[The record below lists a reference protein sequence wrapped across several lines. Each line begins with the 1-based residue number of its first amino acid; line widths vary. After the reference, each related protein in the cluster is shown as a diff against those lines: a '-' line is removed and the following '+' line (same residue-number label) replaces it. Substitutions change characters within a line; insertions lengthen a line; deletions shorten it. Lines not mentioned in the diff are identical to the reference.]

1 MAMERIIDQQ
11 LIQDFLNDCKL
22 RHMSEYSIPGYKS
35 SLNLFQRFIS
45 DKGHDLLKIDRK
57 ILQDYIEYLQKKG
70 INYKTMKNRFSTY
83 NSFYDYCVYENLI
96 ENNIIQSFMKR
107 YLSKYKE
114 DNGEQR
120 RLISVE
126 EMARF
131 IHLIPDLRDKT
142 IALLFAKTGIRRRE
156 LVAIDV
162 DDIKW
167 ENMSIKLKPTK
178 KRSNLIVYFDYE
190 TGMMLKRWLKKR
202 ELLADPDNQA
212 LFVSYINKRK
222 RLNRNGV
229 GYTFVKWAEIAGLHN
244 STSEKLSDKFTCH
257 CCRHW
262 YTTHLRRAGM
272 SREFITEV
280 RGDKGTSAM
289 DIYNHV
295 DHEELKRTYLSC
307 IPQLGID

>member
-11 LIQDFLNDCKL
+11 LIKDFLNDCKL
-22 RHMSEYSIPGYKS
+22 RHMSDYSIPGYKS

-45 DKGHDLLKIDRK
+45 EKGHDLLTIDRK

-96 ENNIIQSFMKR
+96 ENNIIQSFQRR

-120 RLISVE
+120 KLISVE

-162 DDIKW
+162 DDINW
-167 ENMSIKLKPTK
+167 GNMSIKLKPTK

-190 TGMMLKRWLKKR
+190 TGMTLKRWMKKR
-202 ELLADPDNQA
+202 ELLADPENKA

-229 GYTFVKWAEIAGLHN
+229 GYNFVKWAEFAGLHN
-244 STSEKLSDKFTCH
+244 SNTGNLEDRFTPH

-262 YTTHLRRAGM
+262 FTTHLRRAGM
-272 SREFITEV
+272 NREFIMEL
-280 RGDKGTSAM
+280 RGDKLHDAM
-289 DIYNHV
+289 DVYYHI
-295 DHEELKRTYLSC
+295 DKEELRKSYLAC
-307 IPQLGID
+307 IPQLGV

>member
-1 MAMERIIDQQ
+1 
-11 LIQDFLNDCKL
+11 
-22 RHMSEYSIPGYKS
+22 
-35 SLNLFQRFIS
+35 
-45 DKGHDLLKIDRK
+45 
-57 ILQDYIEYLQKKG
+57 
-70 INYKTMKNRFSTY
+70 MKNRFSTY

-96 ENNIIQSFMKR
+96 ENNIIQSFQRR

-131 IHLIPDLRDKT
+131 IHLIPDLRHKT

-162 DDIKW
+162 GDINW

-190 TGMMLKRWLKKR
+190 TALMLKRWMKKR

-212 LFVSYINKRK
+212 LFVSYINRRK

-272 SREFITEV
+272 SREFITEL